1 MNPGDDDKSESG
13 RSRHQLVRRHGPRG
27 DTAGAVVA
35 AHVVRCG
42 GSGRDA
48 SEHGIAT
55 GGAPEP
61 TPTSR
66 CAGGHATAADDSSA
80 QPAAGAYFLFYF
92 IKLAGRNRVRSVL

>member
-13 RSRHQLVRRHGPRG
+13 RSRHQLVRRHGPGG
-27 DTAGAVVA
+27 DAAGAVVA

-48 SEHGIAT
+48 SEHGIAA

-61 TPTSR
+61 TPASGR
-66 CAGGHATAADDSSA
+66 PGGHATAAADDSSA
-80 QPAAGAYFLFYF
+80 QPAPGAILLILFYYY
-92 IKLAGRNRVRSVL
+92 